1 MAWAREFFQASTP
14 YASAG
19 AYVNFMTA
27 DEGDRIAAAY
37 GANYP
42 RLARIKRKYDPG
54 NLFHMN
60 QNIQP

>member
-1 MAWAREFFQASTP
+1 
-14 YASAG
+14 
-19 AYVNFMTA
+19 VNFMTA

-37 GANYP
+37 GSNYP
-42 RLARIKRKYDPG
+42 RLARIKREYDPG